1 MDVMSYI
8 EKGVSPYHVV
18 DETKQ
23 WLKKEGFSELRLEEE
38 WHLEKGRG
46 YFVSPYESCLFAFL
60 PGNEQVRIA
69 AAHTDQPMLKIKPNP
84 VLTREGNY
92 VVNVE
97 SYGGMILHTWFDR
110 PLSIAGKVVCRGEQ
124 PFAPK
129 VHLYD
134 SGEPL
139 AVVPSLAIHMDR
151 EVNQKNALN
160 CQIHLLPLCGL
171 FKEEQEKDPLL
182 SYIAA
187 DLGVAYEDILDYD
200 LFFYNPEKPRRVGLK
215 EELLV
220 SSRLDNLTSCHAV
233 IKGLLNAEE
242 GSSKVA
248 ALFDHEEIGSRS
260 KQGANSD
267 LLVWVL
273 EKCFRAMEEA
283 QMVAKLSKEQLVKQ
297 GFLLSLD
304 VAHAYHPNYSDKS
317 DPTTKTRLGQGVV
330 IKVSG
335 SQKYNSDSVT
345 NAMMIGLCE
354 HEQVRYQRQ
363 INRSDIA
370 GGSTLGP
377 ILSESL
383 PIPGADMGIPILAMH
398 SATET
403 AAYADLDELTKA
415 AEAFFSN

>member
-1 MDVMSYI
+1 M
-8 EKGVSPYHVV
+8 
-18 DETKQ
+18 
-23 WLKKEGFSELRLEEE
+23 
-38 WHLEKGRG
+38 
-46 YFVSPYESCLFAFL
+46 
-60 PGNEQVRIA
+60 
-69 AAHTDQPMLKIKPNP
+69 
-84 VLTREGNY
+84 
-92 VVNVE
+92 
-97 SYGGMILHTWFDR
+97 
-110 PLSIAGKVVCRGEQ
+110 
-124 PFAPK
+124 
-129 VHLYD
+129 
-134 SGEPL
+134 
-139 AVVPSLAIHMDR
+139 
-151 EVNQKNALN
+151 
-160 CQIHLLPLCGL
+160 
-171 FKEEQEKDPLL
+171 
-182 SYIAA
+182 
-187 DLGVAYEDILDYD
+187 
-200 LFFYNPEKPRRVGLK
+200 
-215 EELLV
+215 
-220 SSRLDNLTSCHAV
+220 

-242 GSSKVA
+242 GSSKIA

-304 VAHAYHPNYSDKS
+304 VAHAYHPNYGDKS

-345 NAMMIGLCE
+345 NAVMIGLCE